1 METDT
6 QITIR
11 KYEERF
17 IRKLGEIA
25 ILLHLAKTPEG
36 SHAYELRSQASEI
49 LFERRKIGSELL
61 QEVLEILQNLEKIHS
76 ESNKDT
82 IDDTNKYKEILVKL
96 DHYPLL
102 KYNVKIQKFLHKNN
116 QITSEDTQY
125 LEDIIDALN
134 DLSKEMHDSTEIWS
148 NITSI
153 YPAIESLEKNGL
165 IKLDRED
172 PEGGRLKKIYKIT
185 KLGRESVERVMFLL
199 MDILSFVLETEGKYF
214 LFGGRSIFSSKII
227 PFRNLLEK
235 LTEGL
240 SPDFKK
246 EMYSFKS
253 KTEGRSFINMIIA
266 QMVAAPMLN
275 TFVRFPKRIKE
286 QLETI
291 ETDEEKR
298 MIKTFMKTKL
308 IEQRDMINK
317 MLKEL

>member
-1 METDT
+1 METVT
-6 QITIR
+6 QSTIR

-49 LFERRKIGSELL
+49 LFERRKLSSEFL
-61 QEVLEILQNLEKIHS
+61 QEVLEILQSLKKIHS
-76 ESNKDT
+76 ESDKDA
-82 IDDTNKYKEILVKL
+82 IDDETRYKEILEKL
-96 DHYPLL
+96 DHYPLFR
-102 KYNVKIQKFLHKNN
+102 NNTIIQKFLLKNN
-116 QITSEDTQY
+116 QITSEDIQY
-125 LEDIIDALN
+125 INDIIDTLN
-134 DLSKEMHDSTEIWS
+134 NLSKEMHESTEIWS

-153 YPAIESLEKNGL
+153 YPAIESLEKNEL

-185 KLGRESVERVMFLL
+185 DLGRESVERVMFLL

-214 LFGGRSIFSSKII
+214 FFGGKSIFSSKIV

-246 EMYSFKS
+246 EMFSFKG
-253 KTEGRSFINMIIA
+253 KTEGSSFINMIIA

-308 IEQRDMINK
+308 IKQRDMINK